1 MWILTTR
8 FNKATWQENMTFRK
22 KHEIACLYGV
32 SCPITVK
39 ISLGDWCCV
48 LEMNNELNKLEGIGL
63 IRNMLKRDIY
73 YKVYEERNFD
83 RYTYVGKYHLSR
95 ETLMKENPL
104 LLELM
109 ETMVFKGKS
118 HLKRGSGMT
127 MLTDKIMQ
135 RYQTSLEYLS
145 REIKTMFKN
154 LYTLE

>member
-8 FNKATWQENMTFRK
+8 FNQATWQENMQFRN
-22 KHEIACLYGV
+22 KHQIACLYGL

-39 ISLGDWCCV
+39 IGCGDWCCV

-63 IRNMLKRDIY
+63 IRNILKRDIY
-73 YKVYEERNFD
+73 YKVYEERNLD

-95 ETLMKENPL
+95 EYLKKENPL
-104 LLELM
+104 LLELL

-127 MLTDKIMQ
+127 MLTDKIMH

-145 REIKTMFKN
+145 REIKTIFKS
-154 LYTLE
+154 YEK